1 MLGIFAASAMS
12 LAQLA
17 LAWKLSEMASA
28 PWYAP
33 AIPCCCSF
41 LQLTFAVS
49 PLPVKDTIVAVA
61 GALKGALP
69 WGK

>member
-1 MLGIFAASAMS
+1 MG

-17 LAWKLSEMASA
+17 LAWKLSELASA

-33 AIPCCCSF
+33 AIPCVCSF
-41 LQLTFAVS
+41 LQVTFAVS
-49 PLPVKDTIVAVA
+49 PLPVKETIIAVA
-61 GALKGALP
+61 GSLGKVLP